1 MERPLLGS
9 LLQIRNNTYGWKGHQ
24 DYRLLGGE
32 MVILCEVDTGDVLP
46 GLPTVGVMHGRL
58 GKLTCLAMD
67 LKLVENSRQIDYND

>member
-1 MERPLLGS
+1 
-9 LLQIRNNTYGWKGHQ
+9 
-24 DYRLLGGE
+24 